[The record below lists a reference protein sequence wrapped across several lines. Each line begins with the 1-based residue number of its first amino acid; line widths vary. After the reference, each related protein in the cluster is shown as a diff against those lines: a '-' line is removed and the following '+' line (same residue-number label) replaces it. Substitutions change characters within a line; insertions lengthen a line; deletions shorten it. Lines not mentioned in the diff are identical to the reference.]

1 MPLLPGPRGQH
12 CANCISSFPTEV
24 QEPLQV
30 AETREA
36 VVCALGLVVGLVGA
50 VIGSV
55 FIVRALH
62 SGHDPR
68 IQGPL

>member
-1 MPLLPGPRGQH
+1 MQELPQ
-12 CANCISSFPTEV
+12 A
-24 QEPLQV
+24 
-30 AETREA
+30 AETMET
-36 VVCALGLVVGLVGA
+36 VVCALGLVVGLVGV

-62 SGHDPR
+62 SGHDPP